1 MNNKIKVA
9 LIAGACSIIASVIT
23 AFGTASVI
31 QNENAVTVNI
41 NGEKLSV
48 TLDEYAQMYDAL
60 KNDYDA
66 LATENQILK
75 KEGLGAEK
83 SKANVTTEVQA
94 GKAYIGEQIS
104 AYYHNSLYYKEYA
117 SLDTESFSMGKQP
130 YTRGFTIGASEE
142 YGTAYYNLG
151 GKYTTFSGLVGNLD
165 NVNQGAAYGVYGD
178 DMLLATI
185 EVVGAA
191 LPKAFSIDVTGVRQL
206 KILCGNKNIFIS
218 GFQVGFAD
226 VVFE

>member
-94 GKAYIGEQIS
+94 GKAYIRIS
-104 AYYHNSLYYKEYA
+104 
-117 SLDTESFSMGKQP
+117 
-130 YTRGFTIGASEE
+130 
-142 YGTAYYNLG
+142 
-151 GKYTTFSGLVGNLD
+151 
-165 NVNQGAAYGVYGD
+165 
-178 DMLLATI
+178 
-185 EVVGAA
+185 
-191 LPKAFSIDVTGVRQL
+191 
-206 KILCGNKNIFIS
+206 
-218 GFQVGFAD
+218 
-226 VVFE
+226 

>member
-66 LATENQILK
+66 LATEN
-75 KEGLGAEK
+75 
-83 SKANVTTEVQA
+83 
-94 GKAYIGEQIS
+94 
-104 AYYHNSLYYKEYA
+104 
-117 SLDTESFSMGKQP
+117 
-130 YTRGFTIGASEE
+130 
-142 YGTAYYNLG
+142 
-151 GKYTTFSGLVGNLD
+151 
-165 NVNQGAAYGVYGD
+165 
-178 DMLLATI
+178 
-185 EVVGAA
+185 
-191 LPKAFSIDVTGVRQL
+191 
-206 KILCGNKNIFIS
+206 
-218 GFQVGFAD
+218 
-226 VVFE
+226 

>member
-1 MNNKIKVA
+1 MNSKIKVA
-9 LIAGACSIIASVIT
+9 LIAGACSIIASVVT

-48 TLDEYAQMYDAL
+48 TLDEYEKMYNAL
-60 KNDYDA
+60 MKDYDV
-66 LATENQILK
+66 LASENQILK
-75 KEGLGAEK
+75 NEVSGADN
-83 SKANVTTEVQA
+83 KANVTTRVQA

-104 AYYHNSLYYKEYA
+104 AYYHNSLYYKEYS

-142 YGTAYYNLG
+142 YGTAYYNLD
-151 GKYTTFSGLVGNLD
+151 GKYTSFSGLVGNLD
-165 NVNQGAAYGVYGD
+165 NINQGAAYGVYGD
-178 DMLLATI
+178 DTLLATI
-185 EVVGAA
+185 EVTGAA
-191 LPKAFSIDVTGVRQL
+191 LPKAFNIDVTGVRQL
-206 KILCGNKNIFIS
+206 KIVCGNKNTFIS

-226 VVFE
+226 VVLE